1 MGGERTTTT
10 SQGTQSSNQTQ
21 TATMNPKEEEL
32 LALRIEREKA
42 AQGDMIGAQTAG
54 LKLVQQ
60 LLQGTEPLPGF
71 FQQMSAGIS
80 PTVTQDIVN
89 QSMADIAPQFSQYGL
104 LDSGTH
110 ASVAGRISG
119 DIRRASEEFNI
130 GNKFNLL
137 NLALS
142 GQAQVQQPLMAQS
155 QMLGSQL
162 AGLRSVNSQGSGSY
176 SGMSSVLGMNPFMKS
191 FQQSAGQSLGSNFSG
206 PQWLS
211 AARGCWV
218 ASEIFGGWDEPET
231 VGARVYMSYL
241 APSWLREFYLN
252 HGQRI
257 AAWIHPRPWAKELLR
272 PFFLLMARAGMR
284 YAGAYR

>member
-10 SQGTQSSNQTQ
+10 SQGTQTSNQTQ
-21 TATMNPKEEEL
+21 TATMTPEEREL
-32 LALRIEREKA
+32 LNLRIERERA
-42 AQGDMIGAQTAG
+42 TQSGMIGAQSAG
-54 LKLVQQ
+54 LDLVKQ

-89 QSMADIAPQFSQYGL
+89 QSMADIAPKFSQYGL

-162 AGLRSVNSQGSGSY
+162 AGLRSVNSSGSGSY
-176 SGMSSVLGMNPFMKS
+176 SGSQSVLGMNPFLKS
-191 FQQSAGQSLGSNFSG
+191 FQQSAGQSLGSNFRG
-206 PQWLS
+206 PSWLQ
-211 AARGCWV
+211 AACWV

-272 PFFLLMARAGMR
+272 PFFILMARAGMR